1 MSILKA
7 ACWSLRASMKRT
19 VEGTSLKGSQVLPT
33 KEQGMIWATDWQTW
47 CSPSSPLSRCSQHGC
62 MAQTSLLIRLLVDI
76 GPNPWRLRRG
86 GRYLQFIPL
95 EGKRKKTTDIQAQNS
110 QSPPATSTVKK
121 TKNSQT
127 NHSLMKESKSVIRI
141 KSPGRVGVEGND
153 CSKCILNNFARSD
166 S

>member
-1 MSILKA
+1 M
-7 ACWSLRASMKRT
+7 
-19 VEGTSLKGSQVLPT
+19 V
-33 KEQGMIWATDWQTW
+33 
-47 CSPSSPLSRCSQHGC
+47 
-62 MAQTSLLIRLLVDI
+62 
-76 GPNPWRLRRG
+76 
-86 GRYLQFIPL
+86 
-95 EGKRKKTTDIQAQNS
+95 
-110 QSPPATSTVKK
+110 PATSTVKK